1 MKAPMVENT
10 FRKNVMLI
18 IVLAYSL
25 SRPVEILP
33 AVTCSQ
39 LVKRWY
45 EATRQLI
52 VRCYERQGSTMPES
66 QRPASPH

>member
-10 FRKNVMLI
+10 FRKNLI
-18 IVLAYSL
+18 LVIVLAYSL

-33 AVTCSQ
+33 AVTCSH
-39 LVKRWY
+39 LVRHWF

-52 VRCYERQGSTMPES
+52 VRCYERQASTLPES
-66 QRPASPH
+66 RRPASPQ